1 MIFGRRRV
9 LAAMGASVLAAPA
22 GSIRPAAA
30 QDARFFRIASGP
42 TESSLFQAG
51 TLIGQIVS
59 SPPGARDCARGGACG
74 VPGMIAV
81 NQTTAG
87 SVANLDLLAA
97 GRIDSIL
104 AQADFA
110 HAAFVAG
117 GPWRGKPPF
126 ANLRVLAHL
135 YPETLHVV
143 VRRAAGIADLRG
155 LRGRPISLGERES
168 GTATNARAILAAANL
183 PERDIR
189 AQYLKTAEAVEAMKD
204 GKLDAFFDT
213 AAVPS
218 ALIRE
223 LAQEREIALLPLDGL
238 IARLR
243 PQQPFLSATTI
254 PAGVYPN
261 VGETP
266 SLSVGILW
274 LTLAATDDAIAQGLV
289 RALWH
294 PNNRRALEG
303 HPALGRLIR
312 ADAAAESFGLPLH
325 AGAAAHYAEGGVTR

>member
-1 MIFGRRRV
+1 MILGRRRV
-9 LAAMGASVLAAPA
+9 LAGLGGAVLATPA
-22 GSIRPAAA
+22 LRIRPATA
-30 QDARFFRIASGP
+30 QEARFFRIASGP

-110 HAAFVAG
+110 HAAFTANG
-117 GPWRGKPPF
+117 LWRGKPPF
-126 ANLRVLAHL
+126 ASLRVLAHL

-143 VRRAAGIADLRG
+143 VRRAAGIANLQG
-155 LRGRPISLGERES
+155 LRGKPISLGERES
-168 GTATNARAILAAANL
+168 GTATNARAILTAAGL

-189 AQYLKTAEAVEAMKD
+189 AQYLKTSEAVEAMKN
-204 GKLDAFFDT
+204 GALDAFFET

-218 ALIRE
+218 SLIRE
-223 LAQEREIALLPLDGL
+223 LAEEREVALLPLDGL
-238 IARLR
+238 IGRLR
-243 PQQPFLSATTI
+243 PQQPFLSATSI
-254 PAGVYPN
+254 PAGTYAN

-274 LTLAATDDAIAQGLV
+274 LATAATDDAVAQGLV

-303 HPALGRLIR
+303 HPSLGRLIR
-312 ADAAAESFGLPLH
+312 ADAAAESFGLTLH
-325 AGAAAHYAEGGVTR
+325 PGAATFYAEGGVSR

>member
-1 MIFGRRRV
+1 MTLSRRKV
-9 LAAMGASVLAAPA
+9 LGAIGGVVLAAPA
-22 GSIRPAAA
+22 FRIRPTSA
-30 QDARFFRIASGP
+30 QEARFFRIASGP

-110 HAAFVAG
+110 HAAFTAG
-117 GPWRGKPPF
+117 GLWRGRPAF

-143 VRRAAGIADLRG
+143 VRRAAGIANLQG
-155 LRGRPISLGERES
+155 LRGKPISLGERES
-168 GTATNARAILAAANL
+168 GTATNARAILGAAGL

-189 AQYLKTAEAVEAMKD
+189 AQYLKTSEAVEAMKD
-204 GKLDAFFDT
+204 GKLDAFFET

-218 ALIRE
+218 SLVRE
-223 LAQEREIALLPLDGL
+223 LAEEREVALLPLDGL
-238 IARLR
+238 IGRLR

-261 VGETP
+261 VDETP

-274 LTLAATDDAIAQGLV
+274 LTTAATDDAIAQGLV

-294 PNNRRALEG
+294 PNNRRALEN
-303 HPALGRLIR
+303 HASLGKLIR
-312 ADAAAESFGLPLH
+312 ADAAAESFGLTLH
-325 AGAAAHYAEGGVTR
+325 PGAAAHYAEGGISR